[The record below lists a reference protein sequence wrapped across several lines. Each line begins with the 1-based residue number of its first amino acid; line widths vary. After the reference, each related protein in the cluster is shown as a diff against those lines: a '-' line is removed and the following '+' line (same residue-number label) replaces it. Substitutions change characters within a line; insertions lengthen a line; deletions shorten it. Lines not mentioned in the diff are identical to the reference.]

1 MQHKLIALRRY
12 KGLTQK
18 EMAKLLGVDL
28 RTYVNKEHGIS
39 QFKANEMF
47 IIAQKFKMDIGDIF
61 LPTNFM
67 KREVKKKNHRLTGVG
82 R

>member
-1 MQHKLIALRRY
+1 MQTKLIALRRY

-18 EMAKLLGVDL
+18 DMAKLLGVDV
-28 RTYVNKEHGIS
+28 RTYINKEQGIT

-47 IIAQKFKMDIGDIF
+47 LIARFFQMEIDKIF

-67 KREVKKKNHRLTGVG
+67 NHEVMKEKKAQ
-82 R
+82 